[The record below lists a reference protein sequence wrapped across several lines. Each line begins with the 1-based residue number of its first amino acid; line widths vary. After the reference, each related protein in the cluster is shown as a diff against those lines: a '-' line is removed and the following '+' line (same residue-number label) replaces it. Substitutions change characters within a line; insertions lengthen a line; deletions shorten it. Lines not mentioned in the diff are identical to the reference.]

1 MRALFL
7 LLVLANLGFLGWSRL
22 VDAPRRASTTLPVS
36 ELPADVPRLILA
48 REAPPRPPTH
58 EARPLAQSGAG
69 SEGAAAGAAA
79 AAEGVA
85 GKAAATVA
93 AAPDLP
99 VGCVSVGP
107 FRTLPEAVQASA
119 ALRSQGLEPHERVE
133 AGEIWIGHWVSL
145 RGFRSR
151 EEANEVLQ
159 SLKQQGISDAYVLP
173 GSNPPNVISLGVFS
187 DFSRAERRQE
197 QIRALGFEP
206 ELADRRQAGAVYWVD
221 VDMAEPGQVID
232 PASLVSEPG
241 RIVRLELRACPRA
254 ASAGATAADVATEE
268 SRSEVDS
275 PPPDGPAV
283 Q

>member
-22 VDAPRRASTTLPVS
+22 VDAPRRASSMLPVS

-48 REAPPRPPTH
+48 REAPRPPAH
-58 EARPLAQSGAG
+58 EARPPAQPDAMSEDAVSGETADAQGEAG
-69 SEGAAAGAAA
+69 EAAG
-79 AAEGVA
+79 
-85 GKAAATVA
+85 TVA
-93 AAPDLP
+93 ASQDLP
-99 VGCVSVGP
+99 TGCVSVGP

-119 ALRSQGLEPHERVE
+119 ALRSQGMAPHERVE

-145 RGFRSR
+145 RGFGSR
-151 EEANEVLQ
+151 EEANEVLRG
-159 SLKQQGISDAYVLP
+159 LKQQGISDAYVLP
-173 GSNPPNVISLGVFS
+173 GSDPPNVISLGVFS
-187 DFSRAERRQE
+187 DFSRAERRRE

-232 PASLVSEPG
+232 PASLVAEPG

-254 ASAGATAADVATEE
+254 ASADTAADMAV
-268 SRSEVDS
+268 SGSLPKGGS
-275 PPPDGPAV
+275 PSSAGPAA